1 MYEKWLREIKKSE
14 NRENFSE
21 NFPKNTINQWEQAG
35 CMQKK
40 KEWFLQVSA
49 SFQDHV
55 LYQYTNVFPEYLLEF
70 WYTS

>member
-1 MYEKWLREIKKSE
+1 MKNDYEKLKNQKIEKIFQRTSQ
-14 NRENFSE
+14 
-21 NFPKNTINQWEQAG
+21 KNTINQWEQAG